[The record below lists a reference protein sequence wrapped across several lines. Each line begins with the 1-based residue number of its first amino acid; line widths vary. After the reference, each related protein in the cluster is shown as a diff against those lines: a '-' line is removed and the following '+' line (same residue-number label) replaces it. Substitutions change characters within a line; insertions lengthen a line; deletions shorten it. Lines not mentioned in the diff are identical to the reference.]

1 MLLPGSSAHPS
12 IPDFPIPEGSWWQL
26 PAPCRSQGKVGEAKW
41 GSTGWSRQEGE
52 RKKGKVE
59 IPNGGTG
66 AWNEGRERWK
76 SQIKRQEHGMRAGGG
91 RGHREGLC
99 SHGLVAQEKGSGF
112 PAVEE
117 FLIPKICFRKGVL
130 KQLG

>member
-1 MLLPGSSAHPS
+1 MAAPSSLQIPG
-12 IPDFPIPEGSWWQL
+12 EGG
-26 PAPCRSQGKVGEAKW
+26 RGKVGQHRMEQA
-41 GSTGWSRQEGE
+41 GGRE
-52 RKKGKVE
+52 KKGE
-59 IPNGGTG
+59 GGNGGTG